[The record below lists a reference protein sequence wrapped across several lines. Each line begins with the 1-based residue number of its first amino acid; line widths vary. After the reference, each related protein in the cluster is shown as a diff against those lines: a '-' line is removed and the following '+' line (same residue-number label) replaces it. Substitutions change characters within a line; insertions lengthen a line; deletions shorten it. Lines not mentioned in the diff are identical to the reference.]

1 MSKRV
6 SNKRRSQQQKA
17 PARST
22 RIRLG
27 FYRKRRIGNVERAME
42 AHRKKTVLGAPMD
55 DESKA
60 AMKALNKVLSSLM
73 PKKKIEHR
81 GVR

>member
-6 SNKRRSQQQKA
+6 SNKRGGGG
-17 PARST
+17 ARSG
-22 RIRLG
+22 RVRLG
-27 FYRKRRIGNVERAME
+27 FFRKRRISNVERAME

-60 AMKALNKVLSSLM
+60 AMKSLGKALKKLL
-73 PKKKIEHR
+73 PKKIERR

>member
-6 SNKRRSQQQKA
+6 SNKRGGGG
-17 PARST
+17 ARSG
-22 RIRLG
+22 RVRLG
-27 FYRKRRIGNVERAME
+27 YFRQRRIGNVRRAMDE
-42 AHRKKTVLGAPMD
+42 HHKKTILGTPMD

-60 AMKALNKVLSSLM
+60 AMKALQKALFSLL
-73 PKKKIEHR
+73 PKKIERR